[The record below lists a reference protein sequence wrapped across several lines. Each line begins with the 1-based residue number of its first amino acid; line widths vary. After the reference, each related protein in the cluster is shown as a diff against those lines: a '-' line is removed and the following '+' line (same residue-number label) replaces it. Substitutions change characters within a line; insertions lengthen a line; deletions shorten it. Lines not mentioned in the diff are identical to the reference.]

1 MLVARGRKF
10 SREEFIPQINRSFR
24 AVKNDIFSGEEYEAH
39 KARLLAMA
47 QENTT
52 LKNENANLKAQLQN
66 QTGSGLDQTTINT
79 INETN
84 TVAKAIKAT
93 LDALNTFLRSI
104 FRGTN

>member
-1 MLVARGRKF
+1 MKHPDWY
-10 SREEFIPQINRSFR
+10 IPQ
-24 AVKNDIFSGEEYEAH
+24 
-39 KARLLAMA
+39 
-47 QENTT
+47 
-52 LKNENANLKAQLQN
+52 QN